1 MAENTKKIF
10 KLKDFRDFEVVEDK
24 SKAEYIQILD
34 TKGVNTVMR
43 IEKGSIDET
52 LSNVLKYYYNFHE
65 ILDIRYLKYKTSSL

>member
-1 MAENTKKIF
+1 MTENTKKIL
-10 KLKDFRDFEVVEDK
+10 KSKDFCDFEVVEDK

-52 LSNVLKYYYNFHE
+52 LRNVLKHYHNFYE
-65 ILDIRYLKYKTSSL
+65 ILDIRYFKFKMS